1 MKGKRIIFVVSLI
14 FCVVLIGCS
23 KSSMSTDKTNDQ
35 GKTGSDQIEAP
46 KTDNQIIKYDDLNS
60 DGIQDKI
67 ILTLEDSY
75 HNKYA
80 LQVNDLII
88 DTLGDNIEP
97 NFNIID
103 IDASDKYKEIA
114 VSEYGPSSDDATT
127 FYFFNGKEIIPM
139 GKIGGFFGIYYSYGN
154 DAMGEMK
161 INGSGEISTRTR
173 GKILQTWFYQ
183 DEFRLSDKHL
193 LLNVP
198 KDLYKMNTEVE
209 VIKEISL
216 QKSRNDTAAV
226 LSLKPGEKATIVSSD
241 NRTWCLVR
249 NDEGETGWFAVVGYD
264 TIKNIGLSASEVF
277 NGLCHAD

>member
-1 MKGKRIIFVVSLI
+1 MKEKRLIYIVSLI

-23 KSSMSTDKTNDQ
+23 KNTNNIDITNDQ
-35 GKTGSDQIEAP
+35 AKTGIDQIETL
-46 KTDNQIIKYDDLNS
+46 KTDDQVTKYTDLNS
-60 DGIQDKI
+60 DGVKDKV

-88 DTLGDNIEP
+88 HTSGDNIEP
-97 NFNIID
+97 NFNIVD
-103 IDASDKYKEIA
+103 IDTSDKYMEIA

-127 FYFFNGKEIIPM
+127 FFYFDVKKIIPM
-139 GKIGGFFGIYYSYGN
+139 GKIGGFFGVRYSYGN
-154 DAMGEMK
+154 DIMGEMK

-183 DEFRLSDKHL
+183 DEYKLSEKHL
-193 LLNVP
+193 LVNVP
-198 KDLYKMNTEVE
+198 KDLYEMNTEVE

-216 QKSRNDTAAV
+216 QKSRNDATEA
-226 LSLKPGEKATIVSSD
+226 LSLKPGEKVMIVSCD
-241 NRTWCLVR
+241 NNTWCSVR
-249 NDEGETGWFAVVGYD
+249 NAEGEMGWFAIEDYD
-264 TIKNIGLSASEVF
+264 IIKNVGLHASEVF